1 MIYLDNAA
9 STRPYPEVIEIIT
22 DVLTNHWGNASSSH
36 AMGDDARQII
46 NSATQIVAKDLNC
59 DKDEII
65 WTSGATE
72 SNSLAILGVNP
83 QDLITTRL
91 EHSSIYSLIEKEPF
105 KYFYMFVDNNNKGFI
120 SLDSLQERI
129 KFSKKTNH
137 HFLASICFANSEIG
151 VIQDIK
157 SISRLVH
164 DNGGLLHVDATQMLP
179 EQSIDVKKYG
189 IDLLSASGQ
198 KLGCCK
204 GVGIL
209 YVRKGIN
216 LRPLIYGTQ
225 QNFVRGGTYPTHLIA
240 AFGKALE
247 VTREH
252 NASGRIEE
260 LRNKLLN
267 KLLQINGV
275 TLNGTYL
282 SNSRLKNNIS
292 ITIDGVNAE
301 KLTTLCS
308 LQGICISKGS
318 ACNSYNPVLSQALL
332 SIGLT
337 TKQAFNT
344 VRLTLNEYN
353 TEQEIYTAANIITKL
368 VERIRQDD

>member
-1 MIYLDNAA
+1 MIFLDSA
-9 STRPYPEVIEIIT
+9 SGTKPYPEVIDIIT
-22 DVLTNHWGNASSSH
+22 DVLTNHWGNASSAH

-46 NSATQIVAKDLNC
+46 NNAAQIVAADLNC
-59 DKDEII
+59 DEDEII

-72 SNSLAILGVNP
+72 SNNLAILGVDP

-91 EHSSIYSLIEKEPF
+91 EHSSIFSLMANEPY
-105 KYFYMFVDNNNKGFI
+105 KYNYRFIQNDNKGFI
-120 SLDSLQERI
+120 DLDSLQRI
-129 KFSKKTNH
+129 IDISKELKQ
-137 HFLASICFANSEIG
+137 HFLVSVCFGNSEIG
-151 VIQDIK
+151 TIQDIK
-157 SISRLVH
+157 IISKIVH
-164 DNGGLLHVDATQMLP
+164 DNKGLLHVDATQVLP
-179 EQSIDVKKYG
+179 EMSIDVKKYG

-216 LRPLIYGTQ
+216 LRPLIHGTQ

-247 VTREH
+247 ITREH
-252 NASGRIEE
+252 NASEYIGA
-260 LRNKLLN
+260 LRNKFLN
-267 KLLQINGV
+267 KLLQIDGV

-282 SNSRLKNNIS
+282 PDARLKNNIS

-301 KLTTLCS
+301 QLTTLCS
-308 LQGICISKGS
+308 LQDIYISKGS
-318 ACNSYNPVLSQALL
+318 ACNSYNPTPSKTLL

-337 TKQAFNT
+337 AEQAFNT
-344 VRLTLNEYN
+344 IRLTLNEYN
-353 TEQEIYTAANIITKL
+353 TEEEINIASDIIAKL
-368 VERIRQDD
+368 VERIREND